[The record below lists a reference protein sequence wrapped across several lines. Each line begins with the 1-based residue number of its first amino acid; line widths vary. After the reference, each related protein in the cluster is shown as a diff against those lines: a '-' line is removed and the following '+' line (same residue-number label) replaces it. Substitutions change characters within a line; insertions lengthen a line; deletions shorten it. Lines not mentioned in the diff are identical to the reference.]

1 MQNPSVTFTCHVCGT
16 VDEAQRAKAKEAG
29 EGAAEDGVT
38 PALLA
43 RLSRDGHFSLQNYL
57 VSSGRIGTLES
68 CPSFGGGAVALQG
81 RGDRLLSPRTS
92 PPHPILHPTL
102 PRCLLSLELS

>member
-16 VDEAQRAKAKEAG
+16 VDEGQRAKAKEAG
-29 EGAAEDGVT
+29 DGAPEDGVT

-57 VSSGRIGTLES
+57 VS
-68 CPSFGGGAVALQG
+68 FGWTKV
-81 RGDRLLSPRTS
+81 
-92 PPHPILHPTL
+92 
-102 PRCLLSLELS
+102 LSLQVHLVVLRRICV

>member
-16 VDEAQRAKAKEAG
+16 VDEARRAKAKEAG
-29 EGAAEDGVT
+29 DGAAEDGVT

-57 VSSGRIGTLES
+57 VSLWVGLLNHVVSRHVMS
-68 CPSFGGGAVALQG
+68 CHAM
-81 RGDRLLSPRTS
+81 
-92 PPHPILHPTL
+92 
-102 PRCLLSLELS
+102 

>member
-29 EGAAEDGVT
+29 DGAAEDGVT

-57 VSSGRIGTLES
+57 VSSVLGGSAES
-68 CPSFGGGAVALQG
+68 CRVVSCHCMCVLMYL
-81 RGDRLLSPRTS
+81 RM
-92 PPHPILHPTL
+92 
-102 PRCLLSLELS
+102 